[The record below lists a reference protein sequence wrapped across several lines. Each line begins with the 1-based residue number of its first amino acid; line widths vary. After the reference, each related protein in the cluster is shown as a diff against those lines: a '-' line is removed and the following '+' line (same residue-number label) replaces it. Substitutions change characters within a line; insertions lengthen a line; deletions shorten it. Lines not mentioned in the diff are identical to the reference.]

1 MTTLW
6 QDVRYALRM
15 LRKSPGFTAI
25 ALVTLA
31 IGIGANTI
39 MFSVVNVL
47 MFRPVQV
54 KDPDRLIG
62 CRVRDGLCS
71 YSAYVD
77 LRGNTPA
84 FSDLMAHGRD
94 FSPVTMVRGAV
105 TRQVSSML
113 VSSNYFAILGV
124 SPARGRFFAPDEERH
139 DAEPVAVLSYRTW
152 QRHGSDPN
160 MIGTQVAI
168 NGTFFRIIGV
178 APRGFTGTS
187 IIGPDV
193 WLPLGTCGLV
203 GHLGRDK
210 PARMEAEHWNYP
222 TLSLVGRL
230 KPGLDMIAAHA
241 QLQSL
246 VPRLR
251 EDYPRHWREK
261 SQFHLFVLPRLTTD
275 YLESEVSGA
284 PIASLFLMS
293 ISAVV
298 LLIACLNLANMIVVQ
313 GTTRHREIAIR
324 MAIGGGRLHI
334 IRQLLFESL
343 LLAMLG
349 GVLGLILA
357 FWGNRVLNAW
367 VDVPHLGIDLTGSFR
382 MGLDIR
388 VLGAT
393 LGFCV
398 IATVLF
404 GLKPALHLS
413 RRDIIRGISNF
424 EIRNPNVR
432 KARVR
437 LPRGLSVVTQIAL
450 SVVLVV
456 GAALFTRSALHAAG
470 LNPGFSLDDKL
481 IVQID
486 PLSAGYDRARGI
498 QLYETL
504 AERLRSM
511 PGVRTV
517 ALSTSF
523 PFGGGGEPGQTIKE
537 CVPGEEDKE
546 PGAPARFS
554 RSIGYL
560 SHSVGPDFFE
570 SLDIP
575 LLQGRSFEPIDSAP
589 GAEPVMIIDERL
601 ARRLRPDGSALGC
614 LVKYGTPAFS
624 NMSPPCRVVAVVPD
638 ARGGTEDR
646 ANFPQIYVPLR
657 HDQLPAYIL
666 VRVTAGE
673 SETGLLNRISA
684 LIRKVDPGLPVLS
697 VATLAENRHN
707 NPDVWAARLG
717 ARLAVGF
724 GAMALFLASLG
735 IYAVKGYMVASRTSE
750 IGIRKALGATHGN
763 VMAMVLRE
771 GMVLTAAGLIVGLL
785 LALAAGRLIGSLL
798 YGVHPV
804 DPISI
809 AATVVLLGAAS
820 LLASYVPARR
830 AARIDPMVALRYE

>member
-1 MTTLW
+1 MAAIW
-6 QDVRYALRM
+6 QDIPYGVRM
-15 LRKSPGFTAI
+15 LMKSPGFTAI

-31 IGIGANTI
+31 VGIGANTI

-62 CRVRDGLCS
+62 CRVRDGFCS

-77 LRGNTPA
+77 IRGNNPV
-84 FSDLMAHGRD
+84 FSDLMAHGGD
-94 FSPVTMVRGAV
+94 FGAVTLVRGAV
-105 TRQVSSML
+105 TRQVSSMF
-113 VSSNYFAILGV
+113 VSANYFSTLGV
-124 SPARGRFFAPDEERH
+124 SPARGRFFAPEEERN
-139 DAEPVAVLSYRTW
+139 DAEPMVVLSYRTW

-160 MIGTQVAI
+160 MIGTQVAV

-193 WLPLGTCGLV
+193 WLPLGSFGRV
-203 GHLGRDK
+203 RHLATEKSGGAPANDRD
-210 PARMEAEHWNYP
+210 YP
-222 TLSLVGRL
+222 PLSLVGRL
-230 KPGLDMIAAHA
+230 KPGVNTASALA
-241 QLQSL
+241 QLQPL

-251 EDYPRHWREK
+251 ENYPRQWREN
-261 SQFHLFVLPRLTTD
+261 SQFHLFELPRVWPD
-275 YLESEVSGA
+275 YMDGARSAA
-284 PIASLFLMS
+284 PIVSLFLMS

-313 GTTRHREIAIR
+313 GITRHREIAIR

-334 IRQLLFESL
+334 IRQLLFEFG
-343 LLAMLG
+343 LLALLG
-349 GVLGLILA
+349 GALGLILA

-367 VDVPHLGIDLTGSFR
+367 VDVPHLDVDLAGAFS
-382 MGLDIR
+382 MSLDLR

-393 LGFCV
+393 LGFCAL
-398 IATVLF
+398 ATVLF
-404 GLKPALHLS
+404 GLRPALQLS
-413 RRDIIRGISNF
+413 RRDIIRGISNA
-424 EIRNPNVR
+424 EIRNSNLR
-432 KARVR
+432 NARVR
-437 LPRGLSVVTQIAL
+437 LPRGLSVVAQIAL

-486 PLSAGYDRARGI
+486 PLSAGYDRARAI
-498 QLYETL
+498 QVYETL

-537 CVPGEEDKE
+537 CVPGDEDKE
-546 PGAPARFS
+546 PEAPARFS
-554 RSIGYL
+554 RSISYL
-560 SHSVGPDFFE
+560 SHSVGTGFFE
-570 SLDIP
+570 AMGIP
-575 LLQGRSFEPIDSAP
+575 LLQGRTFARLDSAP
-589 GAEPVMIIDERL
+589 GAEPVVLIDERL
-601 ARRLRPDGSALGC
+601 ARRLRPNGSALGC

-624 NMSPPCRVVAVVPD
+624 NMSPPCRVVGVVPD

-657 HDQLPAYIL
+657 PDQLPAHIH
-666 VRVTAGE
+666 VCVAPSE
-673 SETGLLNRISA
+673 SETALLDKISA
-684 LIRKVDPGLPVLS
+684 TIRKVDPGLPIVS
-697 VATLAENRHN
+697 VTTLAENRHN
-707 NPDVWAARLG
+707 SPDVWAARLG

-750 IGIRKALGATHGN
+750 IGIRKALGATHWSIMG
-763 VMAMVLRE
+763 MVLRE
-771 GMVLTAAGLIVGLL
+771 GMVLTVAGLVVGLL
-785 LALAAGRLIGSLL
+785 LVFAVGRVVTNLL
-798 YGVHPV
+798 YGVSPA
-804 DPISI
+804 DPLSI
-809 AATVVLLGAAS
+809 AAAMAVLGAAS
-820 LLASYVPARR
+820 LLAAYIPARR
-830 AARIDPMVALRYE
+830 AAKVDPMVALRYE